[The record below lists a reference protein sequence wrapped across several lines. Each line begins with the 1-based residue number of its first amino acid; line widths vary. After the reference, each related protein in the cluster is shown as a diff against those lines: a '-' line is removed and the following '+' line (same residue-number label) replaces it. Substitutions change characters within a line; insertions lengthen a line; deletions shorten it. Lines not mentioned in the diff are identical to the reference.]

1 MGPGHL
7 ALGPE
12 AKAWQGRVSAEGWT
26 GPPVPAA
33 ALVGQWGWL
42 RAGGKVQ
49 AQALDPRDWDSLA
62 WPSWLWVLLCILSW
76 GGGGCTQGTVVG
88 TEPGVREP
96 ATLSRPDS
104 GEIEF
109 QPSCIFGWIGWE
121 PS

>member
-1 MGPGHL
+1 M
-7 ALGPE
+7 
-12 AKAWQGRVSAEGWT
+12 
-26 GPPVPAA
+26 
-33 ALVGQWGWL
+33 
-42 RAGGKVQ
+42 Q
-49 AQALDPRDWDSLA
+49 AQALGPRDWDSLA

-96 ATLSRPDS
+96 AALSRPDS

-109 QPSCIFGWIGWE
+109 QPSCIFGWIGWG